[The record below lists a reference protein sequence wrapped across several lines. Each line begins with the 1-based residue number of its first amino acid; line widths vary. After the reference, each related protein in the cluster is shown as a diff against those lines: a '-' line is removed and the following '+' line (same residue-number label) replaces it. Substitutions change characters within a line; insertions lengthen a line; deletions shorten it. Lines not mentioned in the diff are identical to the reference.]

1 MGSLFPELA
10 AADDKYLYLYLYM
23 YISNISIYVCVCVC
37 VKYNIACI
45 WPQVRSLFPELA
57 AADDK
62 YPPPPKEIAFI
73 TAEEV
78 CAYSECIPRLKNRPL
93 LEV

>member
-1 MGSLFPELA
+1 
-10 AADDKYLYLYLYM
+10 
-23 YISNISIYVCVCVC
+23 
-37 VKYNIACI
+37 
-45 WPQVRSLFPELA
+45 VRSLFPELA